1 MLNFS
6 RDQFPNLPG
15 GFIKIIILHGVDNLV
30 SSMLKYALG
39 IWLVSMFIGICD
51 GSVQADI
58 GVIGLA
64 VMVNISLTFQQVL
77 FIDL

>member
-1 MLNFS
+1 
-6 RDQFPNLPG
+6 
-15 GFIKIIILHGVDNLV
+15 
-30 SSMLKYALG
+30 
-39 IWLVSMFIGICD
+39 MFIGICD